1 MATVTRTWGRADRL
15 GGSGELP
22 QDRPEPRTSILMI
35 CAELQPAVDKSR
47 YQSAF
52 VLIASLALSSL
63 AVKRLLRSE
72 LAVAKRA
79 GCFSTNRLFSGKVAR
94 SEPGH

>member
-22 QDRPEPRTSILMI
+22 QDRPEPRSSILMI

-52 VLIASLALSSL
+52 VLIASSALSSL

-72 LAVAKRA
+72 VAAAKRA
-79 GCFSTNRLFSGKVAR
+79 GCFSTNRLF
-94 SEPGH
+94 PC